1 MEPIAT
7 VGINRLSQG
16 LGLSLRTL
24 LLHNPTAGASHPN
37 ERDLI
42 RQLKATGLTPTYQ
55 SIKDKNF
62 KSVLNEKWDLVI
74 IAGGDGTVERAVRA
88 SDNLN
93 VPVAILPVG
102 TANNIARALG
112 LLGDAEALI
121 PHLKAAKTR
130 RLDIGLVRGPWG
142 KRRFLEAIG
151 FGAIAAAISASGP
164 KPPKPLRIDNG
175 REDLQ
180 VMLREAEPERFKIK
194 IDGEVF
200 AGDFLF
206 VEILNLSHT
215 GPALPI
221 SFTAEPGDGLLD
233 VVFLFESDRKR
244 MLAWLSNPEDM
255 PPPVT
260 TRRGGRINLKWEQGH
275 ARIDDRVY
283 LPPASATTIK
293 IELEKK
299 SLRVIVPDLNG
310 NVSGAG

>member
-1 MEPIAT
+1 M
-7 VGINRLSQG
+7 
-16 LGLSLRTL
+16 RTL

-37 ERDLI
+37 ERDLL
-42 RQLKATGLTPTYQ
+42 RQLEATGLSPTYQ
-55 SIKDKNF
+55 SIKDENY
-62 KSVLNEKWDLVI
+62 KSVLNETWNLVI
-74 IAGGDGTVERAVRA
+74 VAGGDGTVEKAVRA
-88 SDNLN
+88 LDNLN
-93 VPVAILPVG
+93 VLLAILPVG

-112 LLGDAEALI
+112 LSVDAEALI
-121 PHLKAAKTR
+121 PRLNAAAPR
-130 RLDIGLVRGPWG
+130 DLDIGLARGPWG

-180 VMLREAEPERFKIK
+180 ALLHEAEPERFKIN

-221 SFTAEPGDGLLD
+221 SFTAEPGDRLLD

-244 MLAWLSNPEDM
+244 MSAWLSNPDDL

-260 TRRGGRINLKWEQGH
+260 TRKGGRISLKWEQGH

-299 SLRVIVPDLNG
+299 SLRVLVPDLSG
-310 NVSGAG
+310 TVSRAG